1 MDLQKLLQ
9 KLTKDLGISTKEIS
23 TRLEIGLRTVQNYI
37 SGKQDIPDST
47 KKLIRYEF
55 AEFLPE
61 EERLVSGPG
70 ENNGGATVDTTAIE
84 ALKKENE
91 ALKEKLKNAQRV
103 ANLLERN
110 TELLEDQVKIYKDR
124 LNIIDDKSKTA

>member
-1 MDLQKLLQ
+1 MNIKSLRVKTGLTQKAFADRLG
-9 KLTKDLGISTKEIS
+9 LTSQSVTKFEAGSKI
-23 TRLEIGLRTVQNYI
+23 TDTV
-37 SGKQDIPDST
+37 

-103 ANLLERN
+103 AELLERN

-124 LNIIDDKSKTA
+124 LNIIDNKSKTA

>member
-1 MDLQKLLQ
+1 MNI
-9 KLTKDLGISTKEIS
+9 KDLREL
-23 TRLEIGLRTVQNYI
+23 TRLSQKDFGKRIGVKYQTILLYEKGKNVPETVQ
-37 SGKQDIPDST
+37 
-47 KKLIRYEF
+47 KLIRYEF

-70 ENNGGATVDTTAIE
+70 ENNGGATVDTTGIE

>member
-1 MDLQKLLQ
+1 MNIKTLRQKTELSQ
-9 KLTKDLGISTKEIS
+9 KEFGE
-23 TRLEIGLRTVQNYI
+23 RIGLKGQSILLYEKGERKITDTV
-37 SGKQDIPDST
+37 

-103 ANLLERN
+103 AELLERN

-124 LNIIDDKSKTA
+124 LNIIDNKSKTA